1 MPYLPEDAAKKSNLY
16 NNLINGDRLEYER
29 EIEDLI
35 KKQQISGSAD
45 SNMPLRDDNG
55 ILVSFES
62 DEAGVALE
70 ESFQDVRLENSQF
83 FFEGTLDQ
91 EFKYYFQPEDVE
103 DDEEEEDTGG
113 ATDEEVE
120 FQMTKRDN
128 LIQVMN
134 EYFNEEYT
142 PDISTD
148 LLHNKLYEFF
158 KIEGPKGPADTPFGS
173 KKFHPTGKSKRSV
186 NAEGW
191 EEFREENINVKKFR
205 KKGKKKYPGSG
216 GKPYANYRD
225 LKRDIEGFHYDD
237 VIRFQ
242 LYYTYEGQRI
252 WLKLGFPYQP
262 NE

>member
-35 KKQQISGSAD
+35 KKQQISGSTD

-62 DEAGVALE
+62 EEAGVALE

-128 LIQVMN
+128 LIQVIN

-158 KIEGPKGPADTPFGS
+158 KIEGPKGGS
-173 KKFHPTGKSKRSV
+173 

-191 EEFREENINVKKFR
+191 KEFRQANINVKKFR

-225 LKRDIEGFHYDD
+225 LRRDIEGFHYDD

-242 LYYTYEGQRI
+242 LYYTNEGQRI

>member
-128 LIQVMN
+128 LIQVIN
-134 EYFNEEYT
+134 VYFEEENT
-142 PDISTD
+142 PDMSTSK
-148 LLHNKLYEFF
+148 LHSKLNEFF
-158 KIEGPKGPADTPFGS
+158 RVEGQRPKAKNFKQLAKNKGF
-173 KKFHPTGKSKRSV
+173 K

-191 EEFREENINVKKFR
+191 EEFRKDKIGVARFTR
-205 KKGKKKYPGSG
+205 KGKKKRLFG
-216 GKPYANYRD
+216 GRGHRHNYRSLKDD
-225 LKRDIEGFHYDD
+225 LNTFRYDD
-237 VIRFQ
+237 VINKQ
-242 LYYTYEGQRI
+242 LYHTKRGQEI
-252 WLKLGFPYQP
+252 WLELGFPYQKD
-262 NE
+262 EK

>member
-1 MPYLPEDAAKKSNLY
+1 MPYLPSEAAKKSKLY
-16 NNLINGDRLEYER
+16 NNIINGA
-29 EIEDLI
+29 EIEYQNEIEFL
-35 KKQQISGSAD
+35 KQQQQISASLD
-45 SNMPLRDDNG
+45 SNTPLRDEDG
-55 ILVSFES
+55 FLVSFES
-62 DEAGVALE
+62 EEVGVALE
-70 ESFQDVRLENSQF
+70 EQFEEVRLENAQY
-83 FFEGTLDQ
+83 FFEGEIDN
-91 EFKYYFQPEDVE
+91 EFTHYFQPEEDPDE
-103 DDEEEEDTGG
+103 DDEEQDNSDEDVTE
-113 ATDEEVE
+113 EEVE

-128 LIQVMN
+128 LIQVIN

-158 KIEGPKGPADTPFGS
+158 KIEGPKGGS
-173 KKFHPTGKSKRSV
+173 

-191 EEFREENINVKKFR
+191 KEFRQANINVKKFR

-225 LKRDIEGFHYDD
+225 LRRDIEGFHYDD

-242 LYYTYEGQRI
+242 LYYTNEGQRI

>member
-158 KIEGPKGPADTPFGS
+158 KIEGPKGGS
-173 KKFHPTGKSKRSV
+173 

-191 EEFREENINVKKFR
+191 KEFRQANINVKKFR

-242 LYYTYEGQRI
+242 LYYTNEGQRI

>member
-62 DEAGVALE
+62 EEAGVALE

-103 DDEEEEDTGG
+103 DDEEEKN
-113 ATDEEVE
+113 EV
-120 FQMTKRDN
+120 
-128 LIQVMN
+128 
-134 EYFNEEYT
+134 
-142 PDISTD
+142 
-148 LLHNKLYEFF
+148 
-158 KIEGPKGPADTPFGS
+158 
-173 KKFHPTGKSKRSV
+173 
-186 NAEGW
+186 
-191 EEFREENINVKKFR
+191 
-205 KKGKKKYPGSG
+205 
-216 GKPYANYRD
+216 
-225 LKRDIEGFHYDD
+225 
-237 VIRFQ
+237 
-242 LYYTYEGQRI
+242 
-252 WLKLGFPYQP
+252 
-262 NE
+262 